1 MITVHHT
8 LVLNA
13 SAWNF
18 YMLELTFSRSEQV
31 HLAKSDISRV
41 AKSYPFL
48 ARATKICEKL

>member
-1 MITVHHT
+1 MITVNHM

-31 HLAKSDISRV
+31 HLAKSETGKV
-41 AKSYPFL
+41 AKYYPFL